1 MQAEIISLVLPP
13 AKFIFMNRFCITL
26 VLVLGWFV
34 QFSFGQNALLAPVSP
49 RSNGLGKSSLS
60 FTDLHSLFGNQAGLA
75 GVETLG
81 AIGVVE
87 QRFLLADLSQAA
99 FGAALPTFSGV
110 FGLSLRSF
118 GTADYRETGAGLA
131 YARKLSDR
139 LRIGGQLNWAQL
151 SISEYGSRSLFN
163 LDIGIQAEVL
173 PKLWAAAQVRNAIR
187 QKLLDREYTP
197 TVFSA
202 GLAYAVGEKVMLFTE
217 VYKDIDFPADV
228 RVGIEY
234 NPSKAIYLRAGMN
247 TAPGG
252 WSFGFGL
259 PVFQNLTFDCAA
271 SYHPYLGFTP
281 SAGLAFRKKK

>member
-1 MQAEIISLVLPP
+1 
-13 AKFIFMNRFCITL
+13 MNRFSFLFAL
-26 VLVLGWFV
+26 VCGLC
-34 QFSFGQNALLAPVSP
+34 FSKLPAQNALLQAISP
-49 RSNGLGKSSLS
+49 RSNGLGKTSLN

-75 GVETLG
+75 AIETFGVL
-81 AIGVVE
+81 GVVE
-87 QRFLLADLSQAA
+87 QRFLLADLNQAA

-110 FGLSLRSF
+110 FGLSLRNF

-163 LDIGIQAEVL
+163 LDIGIQAELL

-187 QKLLDREYTP
+187 QQVLEGEYTP

-202 GLAYAVGEKVMLFTE
+202 GLAYVVGEKVMLFTE
-217 VYKDIDFPADV
+217 LYKDIDFPADL

-234 NPSKAIYLRAGMN
+234 NPSKTIYLRAGMN

-271 SYHPYLGFTP
+271 AYHPYLGFTP
-281 SAGLAFRKKK
+281 SAGLAYRKKK